1 MSGLSHEHVG
11 KFIDAV
17 VENPAKADAMLAQRP
32 ELLDARWIHD
42 ETVLHFLAIEGF
54 TEGVRFLA
62 VRGADVNAV
71 NEFGDTALVDI
82 AGLGLTDIAD
92 ILLNHGANPD
102 AQSEVRDNPL
112 HAAARAGHA
121 ELVRRLLKAG
131 ANAQYRTDLGETIF
145 DAVNGRRR
153 AIRSRRRSSRVRS
166 GASLPATSRLR
177 RSRNRPSD
185 TACGTVD
192 GYCDTVLAG
201 CQPVEN
207 LK

>member
-71 NEFGDTALVDI
+71 NKFGDTALVDI

-92 ILLNHGANPD
+92 ILLSHGANPD

-145 DAVNGRRR
+145 DAVNENPSEERQELL
-153 AIRSRRRSSRVRS
+153 AVLADYDVRS
-166 GASLPATSRLR
+166 QET
-177 RSRNRPSD
+177 
-185 TACGTVD
+185 
-192 GYCDTVLAG
+192 
-201 CQPVEN
+201 E
-207 LK
+207 

>member
-1 MSGLSHEHVG
+1 MTGGSGSTYTARIPLPYVSDGEVDLTRMSGLPHEHVG
-11 KFIDAV
+11 EFIDAV
-17 VENPAKADAMLAQRP
+17 VEHPAKADAMLAQRP

-54 TEGVRFLA
+54 TEAVRFLA

-82 AGLGLTDIAD
+82 AGLGLTDIVD
-92 ILLNHGANPD
+92 ILLSHGANPD
-102 AQSEVRDNPL
+102 AQSAVRDNPL

-145 DAVNGRRR
+145 DAVNENPSEERQELL
-153 AIRSRRRSSRVRS
+153 AVLADYDVRSRE
-166 GASLPATSRLR
+166 T
-177 RSRNRPSD
+177 
-185 TACGTVD
+185 
-192 GYCDTVLAG
+192 
-201 CQPVEN
+201 E
-207 LK
+207 